1 MGMMGWGGMG
11 GFGGFFG
18 LFSARHFLALLG
30 LPVYLGCRA
39 LGRWEGRTGKDEA
52 LEALRLR
59 YAKGELAEETFKK
72 LKRELEGGEA

>member
-18 LFSARHFLALLG
+18 LFNMLLFLALLAF
-30 LPVYLGCRA
+30 LVYLGFRA
-39 LGRWEGRTGKDEA
+39 LERWAGRKGKDEA